1 MGRVEQPRQ
10 RGSLALSGAAGQDEG
25 ALRYPGWRVVAVCF
39 VVASFAWALGF
50 YGQSVY
56 LAELQ
61 RVHGWPAT
69 TIATATTCFYLFGAL
84 LVTFVADAIR
94 AIGPRVCLIGGALL
108 LALATLLLGQITAPW
123 QLYAVDALLACG
135 WAATSLGAI
144 TTTLGLW
151 FETRR
156 GMAISLALNGA
167 SFGGIAGVPLLVAA
181 IGAFGFAGAT
191 MAAALAVIAIL
202 LPVVALAIG
211 RPPMQSHASHLD
223 APVAM
228 PSSRIRADAFRDPAF
243 LSMTVAFALVLFAQ
257 VAVIVHLIAYLDPL
271 IGRDRAALAVSLL
284 TTMAVVGRLLFSTAI
299 DRLNQRLASAL
310 SFASQAIALAIIIN
324 SRNEALLFAGC
335 ALFGFSVGNLI
346 TLPALIIQREFP
358 KTSFGVLV
366 SLLTAVTQVT
376 YAFGPGLV
384 GWLRDLT
391 HGYAMPFYLC
401 MTLKLSAAVLIMM
414 KRRIGSP

>member
-1 MGRVEQPRQ
+1 VEPPRQ
-10 RGSLALSGAAGQDEG
+10 RGALALSGAAGQDEG
-25 ALRYPGWRVVAVCF
+25 AIRYPGWRVVAACF

-94 AIGPRVCLIGGALL
+94 AIGPRACLIGGALL
-108 LALATLLLGQITAPW
+108 LALATFLLGRITAPW
-123 QLYAVDALLACG
+123 QLYAVNALLACG

-151 FETRR
+151 FDTRR

-167 SFGGIAGVPLLVAA
+167 SFGGIAGVPLMVAA

-191 MAAALAVIAIL
+191 AAAAVAVIAIL
-202 LPVVALAIG
+202 LPVVALLIG
-211 RPPMQSHASHLD
+211 RPPTQPHASHAD

-228 PSSRIRADAFRDPAF
+228 PSSRIRTEALRDPAF
-243 LSMTVAFALVLFAQ
+243 LSVTIAFALVLFAQ

-284 TTMAVVGRLLFSTAI
+284 TTMAVVGRLSFSTAI

-310 SFASQAIALAIIIN
+310 SFASQAIALALLIN
-324 SRNEALLFAGC
+324 TSNEALLFAGC

-358 KTSFGVLV
+358 KAAFGVLV
-366 SLLTAVTQVT
+366 SLLTAVTQIT

-384 GWLRDLT
+384 GWLRDWT

-401 MTLKLSAAVLIMM
+401 LSLQLIAAVLIMM
-414 KRRIGSP
+414 RRE